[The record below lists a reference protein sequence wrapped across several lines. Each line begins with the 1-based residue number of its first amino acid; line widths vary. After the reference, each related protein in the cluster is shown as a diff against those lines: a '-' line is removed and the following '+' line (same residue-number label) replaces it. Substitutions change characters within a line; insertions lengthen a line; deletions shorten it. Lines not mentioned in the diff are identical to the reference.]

1 MKESLKVATQPAI
14 QSEPAWLNRNVVG
27 MGLTSLLSDAGHE
40 MATAI
45 LPGFLAVLGMSAA
58 ALGLIEGVADAVSS
72 FVKIGAGWLADRFG
86 HRKAIAVGGYLLTGV
101 SKALFAF
108 AYGLPL
114 ILVGRVLA
122 WFGRGIRG
130 PVRDAML
137 AESVPVEARGRAF
150 GFHRAGD
157 TLGAVVGPLIGVG
170 LLAILGHSVVDT
182 SRPFRIVFL
191 VTLIPGVGSALAFAL
206 MVRDPHQGGSVRE
219 FWLTV
224 KNLPGN
230 FRRFLYG
237 VGVFGMGDFSHTLMI
252 LAATQLL
259 STKYGVVKAAEIA
272 GFLYALH
279 NAFYAAAS
287 YPVGA
292 LSDRF
297 SRVRLLT
304 GGYGIGALMVLG
316 FLVAFAKQITT
327 PLFLALL
334 FALGGIYMAVQDTL
348 EGALTADLVPK
359 PSRGTAFGVMGT
371 VNGVGDLVASVM
383 LGSLWTAVSPVF
395 AFACSSV
402 LMVVGGGLLLS
413 MSRGPIGQAPK
424 SA

>member
-1 MKESLKVATQPAI
+1 MRESIAVEQRAASPVQAG
-14 QSEPAWLNRNVVG
+14 WLNRNVVG

-40 MATAI
+40 MATAA

-86 HRKAIAVGGYLLTGV
+86 HRKAITVGGYLLTGV

-114 ILVGRVLA
+114 IMVGRVLA

-137 AESVPVEARGRAF
+137 AESVAVEARGRAF

-170 LLAILGHSVVDT
+170 LLAILGHSVMDA

-206 MVRDPHQGGSVRE
+206 MVRDPHPGGSVGE
-219 FWLTV
+219 FWITV
-224 KNLPGN
+224 KNLPEN

-259 STKYGVVKAAEIA
+259 SPKYGVLKATEIA
-272 GFLYALH
+272 GFLYAFH

-297 SRVRLLT
+297 SRARLLT
-304 GGYGIGALMVLG
+304 AGYGIGAVMVLG
-316 FLVAFAKQITT
+316 FLVAFAKQIAT

-334 FALGGIYMAVQDTL
+334 FALGGTYMALQDTL

-383 LGSLWTAVSPVF
+383 LGSLWTALSPAL
-395 AFACSSV
+395 AFAWSFV
-402 LMVVGGGLLLS
+402 LMVVGGVTMYRMGGLVP
-413 MSRGPIGQAPK
+413 RHP
-424 SA
+424 